1 VGLQA
6 KITFSISPLSSMI
19 YAPSPLSRVQSYKP
33 EAAIGLHAS
42 DILGL
47 ALKVPVLNFTAI
59 CRPHWVP
66 VVKLGDVDSI
76 ASSRTSILFGS
87 TDFEPRQDGDIE

>member
-6 KITFSISPLSSMI
+6 EFAFSISPLSSVI
-19 YAPSPLSRVQSYKP
+19 YAPSRLFKNRSYKP
-33 EAAIGLHAS
+33 EAAIGVRANRH
-42 DILGL
+42 LGL
-47 ALKVPVLNFTAI
+47 ALKVPVLNFAAI

-76 ASSRTSILFGS
+76 GSRISILVGGAVFK
-87 TDFEPRQDGDIE
+87 PRQNGDIE